1 MKTAVCVK
9 GERPES
15 IRVYKTGCP
24 SLAYSCADC
33 QVSIALAGLEGG
45 LQRERLHRA
54 SSVVDGR
61 LDVKLSRIVREA
73 GLDYLQ

>member
-1 MKTAVCVK
+1 MKPAVCVK

-45 LQRERLHRA
+45 LQRETSIVHHPSWIGGLTLSFPEHERLA
-54 SSVVDGR
+54 
-61 LDVKLSRIVREA
+61 
-73 GLDYLQ
+73 